1 MKFFFLWVVL
11 IIFMNGNG
19 FASPMQG
26 MGIKQHNT
34 RVSAFAPLPRFIE
47 NRISD
52 FSVGHPFTKQS
63 AAGTVTNDTTTH
75 LNGTQSFKITTDGDN
90 VAVTARSG
98 LLSPTLDFTGQELV
112 LQINTDAIEVMNEIT
127 VYLTSDNFA
136 ADFYVFPLDDPSTN
150 FIKNGNWFTLTMNFS
165 DASIT
170 GSPNRAAINNIQL
183 RIRDNASQVANVN
196 FASIGMT
203 PEPSAGLLTFA
214 FDDGWVSQY
223 DEAKKKLSENGFPA
237 TAYVI
242 KDNIGLSGFLTLNQ
256 MHELENLHGWEMAT
270 HHGTDLT
277 TVGLADAE
285 TLIKQEKQW
294 LIDNGFNRG
303 ADHFAIPNGAFNQS
317 LLDLFRKYF
326 RTARG
331 IAGTAETFPPADW
344 HRLRIFNVLNTT
356 TGTPI
361 ANAVDDARTNN
372 TWLILLFHKIVTTP
386 TVSTEYSITNFGT
399 VVDDIATDGIA
410 VKTISQAIIDG

>member
-1 MKFFFLWVVL
+1 MVV
-11 IIFMNGNG
+11 FVSMSGNV
-19 FASPMQG
+19 FSAPLQG
-26 MGIKQHNT
+26 VGIKRDNT
-34 RVSAFAPLPRFIE
+34 RVSAFAPLPRIEE

-52 FSVGHPFTKQS
+52 FSAGHPFTKQS
-63 AAGTVTNDTTTH
+63 AAGTVTNDTTAH
-75 LNGTQSFKITTDGDN
+75 LNGAQSFKITTDGDA

-112 LQINTDAIEVMNEIT
+112 LQIRTDAIEVMNEIT
-127 VYLTSDNFA
+127 VYMTSDNFA
-136 ADFYVFPLDDPSTN
+136 SAFYIFPFDDPSTN
-150 FIKNGNWFTLTMNFS
+150 YIKNGDWVTLTMNFS
-165 DASIT
+165 DASVT

-203 PEPSAGLLTFA
+203 PEPGAGLLSFA
-214 FDDGWVSQY
+214 FDDGWESQY
-223 DEAKKKLSENGFPA
+223 DEAKKKMSEYGFPG

-242 KDNIGLSGFLTLNQ
+242 KANAGLSGFMTLNE
-256 MHELENLHGWEMAT
+256 MHELENQHGWEMGA

-277 TVGLADAE
+277 TLSLLDAE
-285 TLIKQEKQW
+285 NRIKLEKQW
-294 LIDNGFNRG
+294 LIDNGFNR
-303 ADHFAIPNGAFNQS
+303 ASDHFAIPNGAFNQN

-331 IAGTAETFPPADW
+331 IAGTAETYPPADW
-344 HRLRIFNVLNTT
+344 HRLRILNVLNTT
-356 TGTPI
+356 TATAI

-372 TWLILLFHKIVTTP
+372 TWLILVFHKIVTTP
-386 TVSTEYSITNFGT
+386 TISTEYSITNFGT

>member
-1 MKFFFLWVVL
+1 MSKLKADKFEGVD
-11 IIFMNGNG
+11 
-19 FASPMQG
+19 
-26 MGIKQHNT
+26 
-34 RVSAFAPLPRFIE
+34 VSAFAPLPRIIE
-47 NRISD
+47 KRISD
-52 FSVGHPFTKQS
+52 FSAGHPFTKQS
-63 AAGTVTNDTTTH
+63 AAGTVINDTATH
-75 LNGTQSFKITTDGDN
+75 INGTQSFKITTDGDN

-98 LLSPTLDFTGQELV
+98 LLSPVLDFTDQELV

-136 ADFYVFPLDDPSTN
+136 SAFYIFPFDDPSTN
-150 FIKNGNWFTLTMNFS
+150 FIKNGDWVTLTMNFS
-165 DASIT
+165 DASVT

-203 PEPSAGLLTFA
+203 PEPHAGMLTFA
-214 FDDGWVSQY
+214 FDDGWVSQFG
-223 DEAKKKLSENGFPA
+223 EAKKKMSEYGFPA
-237 TAYVI
+237 TAYAI
-242 KDNIGLSGFLTLNQ
+242 KANAGLAGFMTLAQ

-277 TVGLADAE
+277 TVTLAQAE
-285 TLIKQEKQW
+285 AAIKAEKEW
-294 LIDNGFNRG
+294 LMDNGFTRG
-303 ADHFAIPNGAFNQS
+303 VDHFAIPNGAFNQN
-317 LLDLFRKYF
+317 LLDLFQRHF
-326 RTARG
+326 RTARS

-356 TGTPI
+356 TTSAI

-372 TWLILLFHKIVTTP
+372 TWLILVFHRIVASP